1 MRTNE
6 AVAKFSRRQILAG
19 AGAVTLGGV
28 LAACG
33 GGDEETTEVAT
44 TTGDGDGVTGVM
56 TFDVESA

>member
-6 AVAKFSRRQILAG
+6 AVAKFSRRQVLAG

-33 GGDEETTEVAT
+33 GGDEETPEVAT
-44 TTGDGDGVTGVM
+44 TTGDGT
-56 TFDVESA
+56 A